1 MINVSLN
8 DETHTYTVIRNGDLI
23 AMFPDGHA
31 AYVARVINALVAN
44 APKSDYL
51 FISPGRVK
59 GVAFIIVD
67 ILDAEYG
74 ICANVDE
81 GEG

>member
-8 DETHTYTVIRNGDLI
+8 DETHTYTVIRNGDVI
-23 AMFPDGHA
+23 AMFPDGGA
-31 AYVARVINALVAN
+31 TYVAKIINALVAN

-51 FISPGRVK
+51 FISSGRVK
-59 GVAFIIVD
+59 GVAYTIVD
-67 ILDAEYG
+67 ILEEEHG

-81 GEG
+81 NE